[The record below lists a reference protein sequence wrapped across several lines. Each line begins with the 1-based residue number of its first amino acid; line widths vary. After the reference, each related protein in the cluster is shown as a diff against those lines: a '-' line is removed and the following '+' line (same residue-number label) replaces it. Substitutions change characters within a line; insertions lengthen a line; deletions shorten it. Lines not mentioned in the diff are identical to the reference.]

1 MVREAEKAEWKLIM
15 GVLQF
20 PGKKT
25 IDEFMKEQQLIS
37 EQLTTEWE
45 TKHVH
50 KQKLRGFSVL
60 IENTQE

>member
-50 KQKLRGFSVL
+50 KQKL
-60 IENTQE
+60 